1 MTQRPVFGIIAC
13 NRPTGGEAAQSVMTR
28 YVAEAMRYADAAALI
43 VPSLPD
49 LMQAAE
55 VAPRLDALL
64 LTGSPSNLDTRLYGD
79 EVPDAAGPFDTAR
92 DTMAL
97 ALVDAMLGL
106 GRPVFGICRGFQE
119 LNVAFGG
126 SLRRDLGDGAL
137 PHHAPDGADL
147 PGMFAHSHAVNLTP
161 GGRLAGLYGRPGLT
175 VNSVHYQGVDR
186 LGEGL
191 TVEATAPDGIIEAFS
206 AQVGKA
212 PVLAV
217 QWHPEWRTETSPDAQ
232 ALFAEMGR
240 LARG

>member
-1 MTQRPVFGIIAC
+1 MSTRPVFGIIAC
-13 NRPTGGEAAQSVMTR
+13 NRITGGEAAQSVMTR

-64 LTGSPSNLDTRLYGD
+64 LTGSPSNLDTKLYG
-79 EVPDAAGPFDTAR
+79 EEAPDAAGPFDTAR

-97 ALVDAMLGL
+97 AMVDAMLAL

-147 PGMFAHSHAVNLTP
+147 PAMFAHTHAVNLAP
-161 GGRLAGLYGRPGLT
+161 GGRLESLYGRPGLT
-175 VNSVHYQGVDR
+175 VNSVHYQGIDR
-186 LGEGL
+186 LGAGL
-191 TVEATAPDGIIEAFS
+191 KVEATAPDGVVEAFS
-206 AQVGKA
+206 AQIGKA
-212 PVLAV
+212 AVLAV
-217 QWHPEWRTETSPDAQ
+217 QWHPEWRTEASPDAQ